1 MVTSLTALA
10 SATVIKTSRPCSM
23 LEGIHII
30 ICKNVASALITV
42 IFYVN
47 GKATWQTPADS
58 LSRLSTSTLFLSN
71 CLKATLLFKNSDMSL
86 YIMIKRMTI
95 RSSFSIQK
103 RPYTAVVKIFQYFSE
118 ILKSGIFQSQHMLV
132 NN

>member
-1 MVTSLTALA
+1 
-10 SATVIKTSRPCSM
+10 M

-71 CLKATLLFKNSDMSL
+71 CLKATLLFNKNM
-86 YIMIKRMTI
+86 RQ
-95 RSSFSIQK
+95 FGV
-103 RPYTAVVKIFQYFSE
+103 AHE
-118 ILKSGIFQSQHMLV
+118 I
-132 NN
+132 